1 MPVGDYGTASYRG
14 ARVPVGDYGTASY
27 RGARVPVGDYGTVSN
42 KSCGGARVSVG
53 VHNELPHS
61 MKQKLCG
68 GDWGQV

>member
-1 MPVGDYGTASYRG
+1 M
-14 ARVPVGDYGTASY
+14 
-27 RGARVPVGDYGTVSN
+27 DYGTVSN

-68 GDWGQV
+68 GDWGQVQFETRETRLYLGRSNSALTTLFSVFFTPSVCM